1 MNSFEYKNPQINQKN
16 PWTSLFLLIMLFL
29 AANLVAQLVGSA
41 IAVFASGADFKDLN
55 KLFEPPFTAQ
65 SKRFLYIAQGL
76 SHFLGFTAFGL
87 FFIKIIDQENISSHF
102 TGKNLSAS
110 GILLVIFMTFSF
122 MLFNSIVIE
131 WNMNFQFP
139 EFLREF
145 ESWARAME
153 DRLLELTGA
162 MSSYANIGE
171 MLVAML
177 VIGILPAI
185 GEELIFRGLLQKK
198 LMSAMNAP
206 HVAIWLTAIIFGV
219 FHLQFFGVLP
229 RILLG
234 ALFGYIY
241 YYSGNIWYPIV
252 AHFINNGLAVL
263 VMYIGP
269 RYIED
274 WNPQEIDSSVPPLF
288 SLAALAMCTF
298 LFYLF
303 LKQIKER
310 SA

>member
-1 MNSFEYKNPQINQKN
+1 MNSFEYKNQQIHQKN
-16 PWTSLFLLIMLFL
+16 PWTSLFLLVMLFL
-29 AANLVAQLVGSA
+29 AANIFGQLLASA
-41 IAVFASGADFKDLN
+41 IAVFATGVDYKDIT
-55 KLFEPPFTAQ
+55 KLFEPPFTAK
-65 SKRFLYIAQGL
+65 SKQFLYMAQGIG
-76 SHFLGFTAFGL
+76 HFLSFTVFGL
-87 FFIKIIDQENISSHF
+87 FYIKILDQENLKSYFNRKS
-102 TGKNLSAS
+102 LSAS

-139 EFLREF
+139 DFLKDF
-145 ESWARAME
+145 ELWARAME

-162 MSSYANIGE
+162 MSTYANVGE

-198 LMSAMNAP
+198 LVTAIKAP
-206 HVAIWLTAIIFGV
+206 HAAIWITAIIFGV
-219 FHLQFFGVLP
+219 FHLQFFGVVP

-274 WNPQEIDSSVPPLF
+274 WNPQEIDSSIPPLF
-288 SLAALAMCTF
+288 SLAALAMSAF

-303 LKQIKER
+303 IKQIKLKKD
-310 SA
+310 